1 MFSTGDYPLGAK
13 YDERAP
19 WNEDTT
25 EIPIEVTISMTWSK
39 TLTVKVPKNYDRP
52 DLYNAAQNEVWD
64 DIKKLQEDGWTEN
77 EFEVVE
83 E

>member
-13 YDERAP
+13 YDKRAP

-39 TLTVKVPKNYDRP
+39 TLTVKVPKSYDRP
-52 DLYNAAQNEVWD
+52 DLYNAAQDKVWD
-64 DIKKLQEDGWTEN
+64 DIKKLQEDGWIED